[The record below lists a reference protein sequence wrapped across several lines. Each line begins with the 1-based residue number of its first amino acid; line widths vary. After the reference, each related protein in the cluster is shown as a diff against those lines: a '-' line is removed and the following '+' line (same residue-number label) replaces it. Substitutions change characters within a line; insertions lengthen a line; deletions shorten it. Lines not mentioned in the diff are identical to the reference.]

1 MEVMPTVADLPKTTT
16 VWPDPAARRARL
28 NAEVARLLDVLDR
41 HDHVHADIDQVWLIG
56 STVDAD
62 AELRSTSDIDLVM
75 VQRTEESAVDRALSL
90 RRELAATE
98 PLDLF
103 VYTPAEFDRPERFV
117 EHVRRHGRR
126 VR

>member
-16 VWPDPAARRARL
+16 VWPDPVARRARL

-41 HDHVHADIDQVWLIG
+41 HDHDHADIDQVWLIG

-62 AELRSTSDIDLVM
+62 ADVRSTSDIDLVV
-75 VQRTEESAVDRALSL
+75 VQRTAESVVDRGLSL

-103 VYTPAEFDRPERFV
+103 VYTPAEFGRAERFV
-117 EHVRRHGRR
+117 EHVRRHGSR

>member
-1 MEVMPTVADLPKTTT
+1 MEVTPSVDDRTKSTT
-16 VWPDPAARRARL
+16 VWPDLIARRDSLA
-28 NAEVARLLDVLDR
+28 AEVRRLLDVLDR
-41 HDHVHADIDQVWLIG
+41 HDHVQGDIEQVWLIG

-62 AELRSTSDIDLVM
+62 SEMRSTSDIDLVV
-75 VQRTEESAVDRALSL
+75 VQRTEQSSVDRALSL
-90 RRELAATE
+90 RCRLAPRE

-103 VYTPAEFDRPERFV
+103 VYTPAEFAQPERFV